1 MISAHKCIALC
12 LVAFA
17 LAACGG
23 GEKKPPTVGEGKN
36 FAEVC
41 DKANEGKRVAVE
53 GFLRLPS
60 EVKVKTG
67 LVLRLYPTTEFAG
80 KPVGV
85 STEIGSEPNRVALMP
100 KEFADKDLKVKTAD
114 GQVAGFGTKVRV
126 SGDVYYP
133 LVGQEFPCALS
144 NPLVELAK

>member
-1 MISAHKCIALC
+1 MMSAHKCIALC
-12 LVAFA
+12 LFVFAF
-17 LAACGG
+17 AACGG
-23 GEKKPPTVGEGKN
+23 GEKKPPTVGESKN

-53 GFLRLPS
+53 GFLRLPA
-60 EVKVKTG
+60 EVKVNAG
-67 LVLRLYPTTEFAG
+67 LVLRLYPTAEFAG

-100 KEFADKDLKVKTAD
+100 KEFTDKDLKVKTTD

-126 SGDVYYP
+126 SGDVYFP

-144 NPLVELAK
+144 NPLVELAR

>member
-1 MISAHKCIALC
+1 MISVHKCIALC
-12 LVAFA
+12 LAAFA

-41 DKANEGKRVAVE
+41 DKANEAKRVAVE
-53 GFLRLPS
+53 GFLRLPA
-60 EVKVKTG
+60 ELNIKTG
-67 LVLRLYPTTEFAG
+67 FVLRLYPTTQFTG

-85 STEIGSEPNRVALMP
+85 SAELGSEPNRVLLMP
-100 KEFADKDLKVKTAD
+100 KEFSDKDLKVKTAD